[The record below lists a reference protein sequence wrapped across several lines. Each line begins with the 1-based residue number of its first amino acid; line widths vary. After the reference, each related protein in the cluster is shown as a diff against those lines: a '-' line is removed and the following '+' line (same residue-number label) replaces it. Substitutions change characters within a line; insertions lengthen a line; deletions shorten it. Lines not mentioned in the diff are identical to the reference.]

1 MCVKLKSEREL
12 LVNFVHRVWVWELG
26 RKERVLR
33 QQETLT
39 SFKTGDERSVRH
51 WSPDKRFPNERRQHR
66 TSFPPLVRTIA
77 NGSNLGRVWRREA
90 KLGIGYKARR
100 RRGGEGSEKG
110 WLSMS
115 LPDTKVCLEVGVQ
128 ISQRMCK
135 MEQGLFVSVPKC
147 CSRNIGLRLS
157 GQPLYMVF

>member
-1 MCVKLKSEREL
+1 MCWIENWKRALSEFCSQSDN
-12 LVNFVHRVWVWELG
+12 VG
-26 RKERVLR
+26 QERVLR

-51 WSPDKRFPNERRQHR
+51 WSPDKRFPTERKQHR
-66 TSFPPLVRTIA
+66 TFSRPLEKTIA
-77 NGSNLGRVWRREA
+77 NGSNLGPVWKREA
-90 KLGIGYKARR
+90 KLGIGYKG
-100 RRGGEGSEKG
+100 RGEAGRIRKRAAFH
-110 WLSMS
+110 S

-147 CSRNIGLRLS
+147 CSQEMGGFPVHNE
-157 GQPLYMVF
+157 QWYF